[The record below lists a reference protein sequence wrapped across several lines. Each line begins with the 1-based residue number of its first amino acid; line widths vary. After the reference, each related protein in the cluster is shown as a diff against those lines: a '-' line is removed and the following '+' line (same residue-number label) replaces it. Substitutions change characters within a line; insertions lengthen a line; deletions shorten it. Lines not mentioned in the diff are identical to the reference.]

1 MPKGVDP
8 ADDNAVNGEHY
19 FDRIRDVIDHV
30 LGSSA
35 SPGERE
41 IGEMFEK
48 EIMGES
54 EPSEVTTRTTRR
66 SANNLATPIDLS
78 WKDGGTSYPKA
89 ASRVGAKYQVPA
101 IPGAGTFC
109 PDKSKNDPD
118 LQ

>member
-1 MPKGVDP
+1 MPNGADP
-8 ADDNAVNGEHY
+8 ADENAVNGEHY

-35 SPGERE
+35 SPGERS

-48 EIMGES
+48 EVMGES
-54 EPSEVTTRTTRR
+54 EPSEITTRTTRR

-89 ASRVGAKYQVPA
+89 SSRVGTKYQVPS
-101 IPGAGTFC
+101 IPEAGSFC
-109 PDKSKNDPD
+109 LDESKEDPD